1 MDCLLTVKEVANILR
16 VSDDTVVRL
25 FARVE
30 GVIDLGSPET
40 RRKRR
45 YRVLRIPKT
54 VVERFLV
61 SRGGRFRIEIPE
73 RTNSNRA

>member
-45 YRVLRIPKT
+45 CRVLRIAAAIPFSILVGWRGVKRRKKH
-54 VVERFLV
+54 VLERP
-61 SRGGRFRIEIPE
+61 G
-73 RTNSNRA
+73 

>member
-1 MDCLLTVKEVANILR
+1 MDRLLTVKEVANILR

-25 FARVE
+25 FACVE

-40 RRKRR
+40 RRKQG

-54 VVERFLV
+54 AVERFLV

-73 RTNSNRA
+73 PDK

>member
-16 VSDDTVVRL
+16 VSDDTVIRL
-25 FARVE
+25 FSKIE

-54 VVERFLV
+54 VVEKFLI
-61 SRGGRFRIEIPE
+61 SRGGRFRIEIPDQGQ
-73 RTNSNRA
+73 